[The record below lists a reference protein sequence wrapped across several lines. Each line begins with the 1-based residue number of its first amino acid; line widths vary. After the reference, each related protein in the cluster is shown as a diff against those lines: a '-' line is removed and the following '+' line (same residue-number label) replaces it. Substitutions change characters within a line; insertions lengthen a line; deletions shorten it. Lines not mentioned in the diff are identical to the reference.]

1 MADYTST
8 PETNLPDLVAYL
20 HDQPVQLL
28 PTDDLVPASNN
39 ARRHSKKQTQQLAN
53 SLRAFGFI
61 NPILIDDN
69 NCILA
74 GHGRLEAAK
83 LLGLEQ
89 VPTLCIEHLSPEA
102 IKAYRIADNR
112 LAELADWDDDILAI
126 ELQEL
131 QALELDFAI
140 TDIGFD
146 VAEIDLRIQGLAPA
160 PDSLDEVTEMDED
173 TPVISRT
180 GDLWVLGDHKLACN
194 DSRLH
199 ASYSPQLL
207 AGQQASMVITDP
219 PYNVRVQGHVSGL
232 GATQHDEF
240 AMASGEMSPDEFIR
254 FLSMVFTLL
263 GQHSLPGSL
272 HYIFMDWR
280 HMDEILAAGKTSY
293 DALINLCIWSKT
305 NGGMGSLYRS
315 RHELVFVFKHGK
327 VPHINNVQLGRYGRY
342 RTNVWNYQGANSFG
356 EGRDEALSMHPTV
369 KPVAL
374 LADAILDA
382 SHRGDLI
389 LDAFGGSGSTLIAAE
404 QVGRAARLIEIE
416 PRYVDVT
423 IRRWEQ
429 ATGQSAVHSGTGLIF
444 DDMACQRLSSP
455 KRVVSSTTTSG
466 GMTDG

>member
-1 MADYTST
+1 MRNDIDKRYKHLSNLAVIQRSTADLK
-8 PETNLPDLVAYL
+8 PGR
-20 HDQPVQLL
+20 
-28 PTDDLVPASNN
+28 NN
-39 ARRHSKKQTQQLAN
+39 ARTHSKKQIQQIAK
-53 SLRAFGFI
+53 SITTFGFV
-61 NPILIDDN
+61 NPILIDQDG
-69 NCILA
+69 CIVA

-89 VPTLCIEHLSPEA
+89 VPTLCIEHLSPKA

-146 VAEIDLRIQGLAPA
+146 VAEIDLRIQGLTPA
-160 PDSLDEVTEMDED
+160 PDSLDEVPEMDED

-199 ASYSPQLL
+199 ASYSQLL

-254 FLSMVFTLL
+254 FLSKVFTHL

-342 RTNVWNYQGANSFG
+342 RTNVWTHQGANSFG

-455 KRVVSSTTTSG
+455 KQVVSSTTTSG